1 MPKYIERNEYLNKL
15 ISFKD
20 TDVIKIIT
28 GIRRCGKS
36 TLMEIFQ
43 QYLLKNGISEKQIIK
58 INFEDFTYRKL
69 LEPELLH
76 EYIMQN
82 IKPGI
87 MNYIFLDEIQQ
98 VKDFPAVLNS
108 LNLRSDIDLYIT
120 GSNAY
125 TEVDAAD
132 RSVGEH
138 L

>member
-76 EYIMQN
+76 EYIIQN
-82 IKPGI
+82 IKPDI
-87 MNYIFLDEIQQ
+87 MNYIFWT
-98 VKDFPAVLNS
+98 KYN
-108 LNLRSDIDLYIT
+108 R
-120 GSNAY
+120 
-125 TEVDAAD
+125 
-132 RSVGEH
+132 
-138 L
+138 